1 MFRVHLNLL
10 PTGSAWRAVVAVAL
24 LGLFCSMSAA
34 EAQGSLELRDGDRV
48 VLLGDALIENERQ
61 HGWIELML
69 TTRFPD
75 RRVTFQNLGWGGD
88 TPAGEA
94 RVGLSQYAAG
104 KEPAG
109 EEWKQLVRQ
118 LTEARPTVV
127 LVGYGMASSF
137 AGTSGLAKFEA
148 DYLRLLDELRRID
161 ANIRC
166 VLLGPAAHEHLGS
179 PWPDPTEH
187 NAQLAMYSEAIRTL
201 AARRGHA
208 FVSLFDL
215 PGRTEPRSSV
225 APRSTNG
232 IHLDARGYRL
242 AAEAIEA
249 QLYGNFGAW
258 RSSERVEDLR
268 AAIIRKND
276 AYHHRWRPNNFV
288 YSFGFLKGHQGQ
300 SFRDE
305 ITRFE
310 EYVAMEERRIAR
322 MRSLAFAEVPV
333 ELPPAAPRPATTPAA
348 QPAGSAAPSKT
359 AYGLILPRDESAG
372 GAQPD
377 PKFEVAEGL
386 EVTLWAK
393 NPLLRNPI
401 HMNFDPDGRLW
412 VATSDVYP
420 HLAPGQA
427 AKDQIIVLEDSSG
440 VGRADKA
447 TVFADD
453 LLIPTSVE
461 PGDGGVYVTHAS
473 ELLHLKDTD
482 GDGKADTRRTVLR
495 GFGTEDGHQVV
506 HGLRWGPD
514 GRLYLNQSV
523 YTRSHLETPHGV
535 VRLKAGGIYRLDP
548 RDQRLEVRYRGFV
561 NPWGHQFDD
570 FGQAFVT
577 DGAGHFGINWGI
589 PGATYDTLAPAR
601 RTLQSVSA
609 GVYPKYIGIEII
621 RSPHFP
627 AEWQGDV
634 ITSDFRAH
642 TVVRFKL
649 GDQGSGYA
657 TREMPPILRS
667 TDQHFRPVDVKLG
680 PDGALYL
687 ADWSNPI
694 IQHSGVDFRE
704 PRRDREHGRIWR
716 IEAKGRSPLPQVKW
730 STRSNRELF
739 AALVSPSSY
748 DRERARRVLIER
760 PVDAVTGDLA
770 RWLKSRPDEE
780 SRLQAVWLYQALN
793 RPNLPLQR
801 ELLNA
806 SDARIRA
813 AAVRALPAD
822 VPLDLLAAR
831 VADDHPRVRLEA
843 VRALG
848 QFNSPRALELALS
861 VLDAPMDPFLDYAL
875 WLTANELAGPWLEA
889 VKSGTWT
896 TAGREK
902 QLEFVLSAVEPAMA
916 GEVLGRLLGAGAIPE
931 AGSWIEHIGR
941 SGGGPEL
948 SRLYEQTL
956 RGSFADT
963 GKVRALHAL
972 GAASRLRGALPLDVA
987 RGELAGL
994 FTAESSA
1001 LRLAALQ
1008 LAGEW
1013 RAMELT
1019 PALLRVAGEDRTS
1032 ATESKVA
1039 LAALRAIG
1047 GPAVVT
1053 GLARLAKQASS
1064 PAGRRDAVVALSGFD
1079 FEAALPDVLAVLRET
1094 RNPEE
1099 AQGLWRELLGV
1110 RDAGSKLAAAVST
1123 AELPIEVAK
1132 AGLRPAREGNRN
1144 PALVDAL
1151 LKAGGIK
1158 YSSGRLSPAE
1168 LRALAQEA
1176 IAKGDAAKGERVYR
1190 RPELACVACH
1200 AIGGAGGRVGPD
1212 LTSIGT
1218 SAPPDYLLESLLDPN
1233 AQIKQGYHSILVET
1247 KDRRQFSGTIAR
1259 ESADEVVLRDAAGGE
1274 VIVVTKDIAERA
1286 SVGSLM
1292 PAGLIDALP
1301 DDERADLLKFL
1312 SMLGRPGEFDGAKSG
1327 VARFW
1332 KVYAVVSR
1340 LQLIPV
1346 GKITSGD
1353 FTLDD
1358 WIPVLSLTNGILP
1371 KESLETYI
1379 PTRGAPIRGLFAAV
1393 QFRSAAGGPATFEL
1407 SADTKGIW
1415 LNGAPVQRGRK
1426 FTVQT
1431 KPGVNVLVVQLFEL
1445 DRSRLPEAMRLT
1457 STDVTFLSH

>member
-1 MFRVHLNLL
+1 MFHPHPNLS
-10 PTGSAWRAVVAVAL
+10 PQVSAWRAILAVAL
-24 LGLFCSMSAA
+24 LGLLRSLGAA
-34 EAQGSLELRDGDRV
+34 EAQRPLELRDGDRV

-69 TTRFPD
+69 TTRFHD
-75 RRVTFQNLGWGGD
+75 RSVTFRNLGWGGD
-88 TPAGEA
+88 TPGGEA

-127 LVGYGMASSF
+127 IAGYGMASSF
-137 AGTSGLAKFEA
+137 AGEAGLAKFEA
-148 DYLRLLDELRRID
+148 DYLRLFDELRRID
-161 ANIRC
+161 ANIRW
-166 VLLGPAAHEHLGS
+166 VLLGPVAHENLGS
-179 PWPDPTEH
+179 PWPDPAAH
-187 NAQLAMYSEAIRTL
+187 NAQLARYNEAIRTL
-201 AARRGHA
+201 SARRGQP
-208 FVSLFDL
+208 FVSLLDL
-215 PGRTEPRSSV
+215 PGRSEAGTGG
-225 APRSTNG
+225 ATRSTNG
-232 IHLDARGYRL
+232 IHLNGRGYRL
-242 AAEAIEA
+242 AAEAIET
-249 QLYGNFGAW
+249 QLYGTSGAW
-258 RSSERVEDLR
+258 RASERVEELR
-268 AAIIRKND
+268 AAIVRKND
-276 AYHHRWRPNNFV
+276 AFHHRWRPNNFV

-305 ITRFE
+305 IMRFE

-322 MRSLAFAEVPV
+322 MRALSFTDVPI
-333 ELPPAAPRPATTPAA
+333 EGLPAGSETATASNA
-348 QPAGSAAPSKT
+348 SPAGSAVSAKT
-359 AYGLILPRDESAG
+359 AYGLILPRDEAV
-372 GAQPD
+372 ARTQPD
-377 PKFEVAEGL
+377 PTFEVAEGL

-401 HMNFDPDGRLW
+401 QMNFDPDGRLW

-420 HLAPGQA
+420 HLAPGKSA
-427 AKDQIIVLEDSSG
+427 TDQIIVLEDTSG
-440 VGRADKA
+440 SGRADKA
-447 TVFADD
+447 TIFADD

-535 VRLKAGGIYRLDP
+535 IRLKAGGIYRLDP
-548 RDQRLEVRYRGFV
+548 RDQHLEVRYRGWV
-561 NPWGHQFDD
+561 NPWGHQFDPY
-570 FGQAFVT
+570 GQSFVT
-577 DGAGHFGINWGI
+577 DGAGHFGINWGV

-621 RSPHFP
+621 RSHHFP
-627 AEWQGDV
+627 EEWQGDV
-634 ITSDFRAH
+634 ITCDFRAH
-642 TVVRFKL
+642 TVVRFKM
-649 GDQGSGYA
+649 GEQGSGYA
-657 TREMPPILRS
+657 TREMPPLLRS

-716 IEAKGRSPLPQVKW
+716 IAAKGRAPLPPVKW
-730 STRSNRELF
+730 STRSNSELF
-739 AALVSPSSY
+739 TALVSPNSY

-760 PVDAVTGDLA
+760 PVEAVTGDLA
-770 RWLKSRPDEE
+770 RWLKSHPDEE

-848 QFNSPRALELALS
+848 QFNTARALELALS

-875 WLTANELAGPWLEA
+875 WLTANELAGPWLAA
-889 VKSGTWT
+889 VKAGTWT
-896 TAGREK
+896 MAGREK

-916 GEVLGRLLGAGAIPE
+916 GEVLGRLVGAGAIPE
-931 AGSWIEHIGR
+931 AGSWIELIGR
-941 SGGGPEL
+941 SGEAPEL
-948 SRLYEQTL
+948 GRLYEQAL
-956 RGSFADT
+956 RGTFGDA

-972 GAASRLRGALPLDVA
+972 AAASRLRGAVPWNVS

-994 FTAESSA
+994 FGAESSA

-1013 RAMELT
+1013 RATELT
-1019 PALLRVAGEDRTS
+1019 PALLRVAGDEHTLP
-1032 ATESKVA
+1032 TETKVA
-1039 LAALRAIG
+1039 LAALRATG
-1047 GPAVVT
+1047 GPAVMA
-1053 GLARLAKQASS
+1053 GLARLAKQTAS
-1064 PAGRRDAVVALSGFD
+1064 PAGRRDAVVALAGFD

-1094 RNPEE
+1094 RNPEQ

-1110 RDAGSKLAAAVST
+1110 RDAGSKLASAVAA
-1123 AELPIEVAK
+1123 AELPIDVAK

-1151 LKAGGIK
+1151 MKAGGIK
-1158 YSSGRLSPAE
+1158 YASGRLSPAE
-1168 LRALAQEA
+1168 LRALAQDA
-1176 IAKGDAAKGERVYR
+1176 IAKGDAVRGEWVYR

-1259 ESADEVVLRDAAGGE
+1259 ESADEVVLRDAAGAE
-1274 VIVVTKDIAERA
+1274 VTVVTKDIAERTN
-1286 SVGSLM
+1286 VGSLM

-1346 GKITSGD
+1346 AKITSGD

-1358 WIPVLSLTNGILP
+1358 WIPVLALTNGILP
-1371 KESLETYI
+1371 KASLETYI

-1393 QFRSAAGGPATFEL
+1393 QFQSPRGGSAAFEL
-1407 SADTKGIW
+1407 TAETKGLW
-1415 LNGAPVQRGRK
+1415 LNGAPVERGRK

-1431 KPGVNVLVVQLFEL
+1431 RPGVNVLVVQLFEL

-1457 STDVTFLSH
+1457 SADVTFLSN